1 MLGMLDKPHL
11 QNKMVSLNAQMFKN
25 ECNEWPLF
33 LLLFYRPQHQMTPTF
48 LVLSLEDPFSFI
60 HRKTPTFGVIAAHPV
75 TSTFECRP
83 RVILA
88 SSNQRAKGYGIHWPR
103 VRCYQHVFQLFSFK
117 WPQRMNL
124 EAIGE
129 ISVLLNNT
137 EIEIP
142 QIKLRSI
149 MNHPWYKI
157 ILCLIF
163 PLECK
168 YNRLTICMDNSQ
180 QKLTRPIILIHE
192 YEPLDLVYRYHSDKM
207 NNNFV
212 LLNPILSSD

>member
-1 MLGMLDKPHL
+1 MPKCS
-11 QNKMVSLNAQMFKN
+11 KMNAMNDPYSCSYFIVLSTK
-25 ECNEWPLF
+25 WPLLF
-33 LLLFYRPQHQMTPTF
+33 WSSHWKTPFPLFTERPLLLE
-48 LVLSLEDPFSFI
+48 SLPHI
-60 HRKTPTFGVIAAHPV
+60 PV

-137 EIEIP
+137 EIP

-149 MNHPWYKI
+149 MNRPWYKI
-157 ILCLIF
+157 IC
-163 PLECK
+163 
-168 YNRLTICMDNSQ
+168 
-180 QKLTRPIILIHE
+180 
-192 YEPLDLVYRYHSDKM
+192 VYSFH
-207 NNNFV
+207 
-212 LLNPILSSD
+212 